1 MQIEIEEKDYV
12 ATKTDIANLKVDIA
26 NLKVDMA
33 NLEVRLIKE
42 ISKVQTGQKDQFK
55 WFITILVALF
65 SIMVGIML
73 YMITKI
79 G

>member
-1 MQIEIEEKDYV
+1 MQIEIEEKNIIDFL
-12 ATKTDIANLKVDIA
+12 ATKTDIA

-55 WFITILVALF
+55 WFVTILVALF
-65 SIMVGIML
+65 SIMIGIML